1 MSKKT
6 NTQDTPMF
14 EKKTLHLTRGFGFLK
29 KNPKPYP
36 KAFPK
41 KLIRRINLKGFP
53 QKTNIIGF

>member
-1 MSKKT
+1 
-6 NTQDTPMF
+6 MF
-14 EKKTLHLTRGFGFLK
+14 EKKKLHLTRGFRFFL
-29 KNPKPYP
+29 KNPKPYR

>member
-1 MSKKT
+1 
-6 NTQDTPMF
+6 MF
-14 EKKTLHLTRGFGFLK
+14 EKKTLHLTRGFRFFL
-29 KNPKPYP
+29 KNPKPYR